1 MATQDK
7 KQPVT
12 QPAEDMFGRPTSP
25 RSAETEARPR
35 EASPG
40 EGGGA
45 PRKAAQEDENED
57 DEEDPSHG
65 GIDDIPDGDGP
76 RSDRGTNP
84 LPDVYWT
91 SYPGD

>member
-1 MATQDK
+1 MATQEK
-7 KQPVT
+7 KQPGT

-25 RSAETEARPR
+25 HPQEPSERPR
-35 EASPG
+35 QEPPDA
-40 EGGGA
+40 GA
-45 PRKAAQEDENED
+45 GKRAREDEEEEEES
-57 DEEDPSHG
+57 DEEHGRG

-84 LPDVYWT
+84 LPTVYWT

>member
-25 RSAETEARPR
+25 RHGESATRPDKNAPEQDHTGSRKSTEEEEEGEARH
-35 EASPG
+35 STG
-40 EGGGA
+40 V
-45 PRKAAQEDENED
+45 DE
-57 DEEDPSHG
+57 
-65 GIDDIPDGDGP
+65 IPDGDGP

-84 LPDVYWT
+84 LPDTYWADF
-91 SYPGD
+91 PGGKP